1 MNPVEFIPDFD
12 WHRHI
17 VSPWIKDTYR
27 IFWTVLLGSFVIS
40 MCGLVGN
47 FLILRRMTLVG
58 DAISHSVLAGIAV
71 VAVAPMVMK
80 AGWHWHVSSTS
91 MFIGAMV
98 AGVVTTVLIELIQ
111 KYSRV
116 KQDAAI
122 GIVFTSLFAFGV
134 VLISLN
140 LNKSH
145 IDQKCVLEGN
155 IVHVMALSEQRP
167 ISSGLGEKLGD
178 LPLSAAVLTVKKNDK
193 NEREY
198 KLLYYPGVIRMGII
212 LLVVIGLMWLF
223 YKELLVSSF
232 DPGLASSLGINATVV
247 HYALMAVISLVVVA
261 AFESVGA
268 ILVVAT
274 LILPGATAHL
284 ITARMKVIFILT
296 VIHAIMCSL
305 AGYHLSVWLNCSV
318 AGAMVVASTG
328 LFILAWLF
336 SPHDGLLG
344 KWLRRR
350 QVKHEMPEELKN
362 AIEPTPG

>member
-1 MNPVEFIPDFD
+1 MNSQPLIPDFS
-12 WHRHI
+12 WTKH
-17 VSPWIKDTYR
+17 VAGPWSGDMFSLTL
-27 IFWTVLLGSFVIS
+27 WSVMLGVLVIS
-40 MCGLVGN
+40 TCGLIGN
-47 FLILRRMTLVG
+47 FLILRRMALLG

-71 VAVAPMVMK
+71 VVVAPMVIK
-80 AGWHWHVSSTS
+80 LGGHGHVSPTT

-98 AGVVTTVLIELIQ
+98 AGVFTTVLIELIHR
-111 KYSRV
+111 YSRV

-122 GIVFTSLFAFGV
+122 GIAFTSLFALGV
-134 VLISLN
+134 VLISLKV
-140 LNKSH
+140 NKTH
-145 IDQKCVLEGN
+145 IDAECVLYGDMT
-155 IVHVMALSEQRP
+155 HVIAEKERTPVDTKLAS
-167 ISSGLGEKLGD
+167 KLGD
-178 LPLSAAVLTVKKNDK
+178 LPFSGAFLERTAAGK
-193 NEREY
+193 Y
-198 KLLYYPGVIRMGII
+198 KLVTYPGVIRMGII

-284 ITARMKVIFILT
+284 LSTRMKVIFILT
-296 VIHAIMCSL
+296 VIHAILSSVI
-305 AGYHLSVWLNCSV
+305 GYHISVWLDCSV

-336 SPHDGLLG
+336 SPYDGLLG
-344 KWLRRR
+344 KWLRQQ
-350 QVKHEMPEELKN
+350 QVQHEMPEEIGKTETTVL
-362 AIEPTPG
+362 